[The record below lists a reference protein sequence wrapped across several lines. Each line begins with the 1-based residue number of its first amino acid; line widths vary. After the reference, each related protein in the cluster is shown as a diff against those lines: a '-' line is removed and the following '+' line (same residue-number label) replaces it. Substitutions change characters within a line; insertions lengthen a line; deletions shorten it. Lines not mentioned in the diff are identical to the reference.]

1 MAVTAKQYENACRD
15 RDQAIEDRD
24 RLARKVEMLEIQLMD
39 ERRGQMEAMS
49 RRARET
55 ARVMVVSGIK
65 GRA

>member
-1 MAVTAKQYENACRD
+1 MAVTAKQYDQACWE

-24 RLARKVEMLEIQLMD
+24 RLARKVELLEIQLMD